1 MQLQATLFHFQFSG
15 FWLEECWGC
24 ASETCWKLFMEIS
37 ALRLLIDCT
46 VVESVPFYVSI
57 VVNDL
62 DVFQTFFTINHSFS
76 HIFALHS
83 NNATNALRYFYIS
96 SALRATGLIAH
107 INYLVRALF
116 DNGKRHNCE
125 ISLFFPPKNNINNK
139 MFEYEIILVE
149 WKMVAGK
156 ILLADDEFGD
166 CSQMGQWFCWN
177 LCVGASS
184 LFAKYFAKICKRDI
198 VFVRF
203 FVCWVFFSVK
213 YPEENET
220 QFRFECAQKGGFS
233 IILRPLREDWIE
245 IDGIGV
251 ESKSFFWL
259 SQSYHNSHISYNLS
273 CDGFCI
279 GVLWFRREVRPFL
292 NSWFVWFICWF
303 VCMKIRGKRILY
315 TTHDEYVALF
325 FLGSFRLKAG
335 EHILSW
341 FILLSW
347 CSCRMCVWVWM
358 LYVIESVVH

>member
-1 MQLQATLFHFQFSG
+1 
-15 FWLEECWGC
+15 
-24 ASETCWKLFMEIS
+24 
-37 ALRLLIDCT
+37 
-46 VVESVPFYVSI
+46 
-57 VVNDL
+57 
-62 DVFQTFFTINHSFS
+62 
-76 HIFALHS
+76 
-83 NNATNALRYFYIS
+83 
-96 SALRATGLIAH
+96 
-107 INYLVRALF
+107 
-116 DNGKRHNCE
+116 
-125 ISLFFPPKNNINNK
+125 
-139 MFEYEIILVE
+139 
-149 WKMVAGK
+149 MVAGK

-203 FVCWVFFSVK
+203 FVCWVFFFGQISRGK
-213 YPEENET
+213 WNSISIWM
-220 QFRFECAQKGGFS
+220 RSKGGIFDNPS
-233 IILRPLREDWIE
+233 PVARRLNRDRWHRGWVKVL
-245 IDGIGV
+245 
-251 ESKSFFWL
+251 FWL

-315 TTHDEYVALF
+315 TTHDKYVPLF

-335 EHILSW
+335 EHILSL

-347 CSCRMCVWVWM
+347 CSCRMCVWVCECECCMW
-358 LYVIESVVH
+358 LRVWCIKQDVISVCVDLCQWVRLATIKSLFSVCRFRCQK